1 MSKKLL
7 FNYSFDASEKTIV
20 VKDEFISQKEL
31 LLITNVTDGKIIYNF
46 SNSTLGATSV
56 TYDANTG
63 DTTIVLV
70 YDTTGMS
77 DNDELQIY
85 YDKASVEFEPVE
97 SLIDPVSKIRVSNPN
112 TLVDTDFEYGPQS
125 TKWETIELVENI
137 PLFFTRTD
145 SLISDVETIE
155 VETGSNIVTVSTA
168 SSHGLAVGFP
178 IDIRATKDNSVDG
191 AFVVDTVVGI
201 NTFTYKLSNSAVED
215 YANAKEPYTQVYVGE
230 FFSISDL
237 KLFNTSTQVTID
249 PTTAINENII
259 TSSNHG
265 FSDNDVV
272 QYTHGGGNDI
282 VGIDSRGLYFVDYIT
297 DNTFALSTSKN
308 GDRISISGGSGS
320 NHKFSSIIGAFTD
333 AGSPTSELFIK
344 TQTKNPLST
353 SFPVYLFG
361 TRDGVADDTYN
372 INEVLNDTTV
382 SVASTQEVSERTLEV
397 YVAAAAT
404 GIVTAIS
411 GTPFYSANHGFIEGQ
426 MLVYEP
432 NLDNYG
438 SGAGNTALESLNKGD
453 VYFTVSKGQDYFSL
467 AASSQDAAAGTVIDL
482 SDSAHTAKTQFHQFK
497 FKHVSGLKQGTGT
510 VGVSTVGN
518 QSQLTGTGSKFL
530 ADVKIGDEVVIYDTT
545 GSFTS
550 SVNEMYTAG
559 SGTNPSRR
567 GADNAIYE
575 NARNTTNDFMTF
587 GNGTGGAAAVPTA
600 ANGGPWVIGEIID
613 YRGFSTGNTSQENR
627 DYTGK
632 RYRDAGNRFT
642 SGSSHSNMPG
652 ITTTYY
658 YVHSVN
664 TAGNAIRLSLNPALN
679 EFVDVTSDNVRTYK
693 TRLRRFIIDN
703 RREIISISNHGFSTG
718 NQVEYTVA
726 SGGNPIN
733 GLTSGKTYE
742 VVRYTNNTFGLKHV
756 AGQGTGTAGTTVTVV
771 WSGMSTI
778 NNDHQFTVSG
788 LTAGAR
794 YVREITA
801 VASDTVATMNQEI
814 SSGLSDGTNFFTPT
828 RFIPRSE
835 GYAQHRP
842 YDGGM
847 EIATNQPFKGAHM
860 IRQTRKYFRYQS
872 GKGLQISF
880 AVNFKPPS
888 DIDLL
893 GYPRQELN
901 GAVPGSGT
909 TTLLELSSTV
919 GFGTTG
925 IVKVDSEEFYYT
937 GINSLGLTI
946 AARAQNGTSE
956 AAHTAGTKAFGISS
970 ESMSGV
976 GVGSFYRGLVQ
987 YKFPHGI
994 SSTSDY
1000 SMPSIVTIGA
1010 TVATGDNVYGGG
1022 AELPVIEIHDT
1033 RTLSV
1038 SLGTSEATQLTASG
1052 LVRSYVPSWNG
1063 SALRAGMFDFQN
1075 GMFFEYDGGT
1085 LYFVRRNSTVKLSGK
1100 ISGTKGSNVLTGTE
1114 TRFTEQLK
1122 IGDRLVLRGT
1132 TYKVQNVNSDVQ
1144 LEVTPEFRS
1153 ESTGGIIPIKTEEL
1167 RVSQSEWNIDKMD
1180 GTGPSGYTLD
1190 LSRIQMAY
1198 IDYSWYG
1205 AGAIRF
1211 GFKDLNGKVK
1221 YAHRMIHNNNEVIA
1235 YFRSGNLPTR
1245 YEVENTSS
1253 SNYAPRLAH
1262 WGVSVIMDGEFEDDQ
1277 AYLFNKTS
1285 RKIFPTGEQDSAT
1298 TINTFYGTLNE
1309 VLDASETQI
1318 DISTNQS
1325 PNYFD
1330 IVDNTYTLY
1339 VDNELVTFTGIS
1351 FLGQFTS
1358 KGGFLVKRYRLT
1370 GCTRGAGSSSAA
1382 SHNNRASIELSNSAN
1397 IGGKISAFEGIEFP
1411 ILSVRLAPSVDSGVP
1426 GLFGQRDIIN
1436 RMQMQL
1442 QRIDMVASKE
1452 CSIDLRLNTRLG
1464 NSFTDFQN
1472 NDLPSISQFL
1482 LHNAS
1487 GSDVVKGG
1495 DKIFGINLDTNR
1507 VSSDLTDIAP
1517 LGNAIVGGD
1526 LTFPEGPDILTVV
1539 AKIDVEDWTIG
1550 TDYIY
1555 CTLNWT
1561 ESQA

>member
-7 FNYSFDASEKTIV
+7 FNFTFDASEKTVV

-31 LLITNVTDGKIIYNF
+31 LLITNVTDGRIIYNF
-46 SNSTLGATSV
+46 SNSNLGATSV

-97 SLIDPVSKIRVSNPN
+97 ALVDPVSKIRVSNPN

-145 SLISDVETIE
+145 SLITDVSTIE
-155 VETGSNIVTVSTA
+155 VNDGSNIVTVSTA

-178 IDIRATKDNSVDG
+178 IDIRATQDNVADG
-191 AFVVDTVVGI
+191 AFVVDTVVGL
-201 NTFTYKLSNSAVED
+201 NTFTYKLSYDAIGDVP
-215 YANAKEPYTQVYVGE
+215 NAKEPYTQVYVGE

-237 KLFNTSTQVTID
+237 KLFNTSNQITFD
-249 PTTAINENII
+249 PSTAISENII
-259 TSSNHG
+259 TASNHG

-272 QYTHGGGNDI
+272 QYTIGGGTQI
-282 VGIDSRGLYFVDYIT
+282 TGIDSRGLYFVEKIT
-297 DNTFALSTSKN
+297 DNTLALSTSKD
-308 GDRISISGGSGS
+308 GSRISISAGAGST
-320 NHKFSSIIGAFTD
+320 HKLSSVIGAFTD
-333 AGSPTSELFIK
+333 AGDPSTIFVK

-353 SFPVYLFG
+353 SFPVYMFG
-361 TRDGVADDTYN
+361 TRDGVADDAYN
-372 INEVLNDTTV
+372 IKNVLNDTTV
-382 SVASTQEVSERTLEV
+382 SVAATSQVEEQTLQV
-397 YVAAAAT
+397 YVAAAGT

-411 GTPFYSANHGFIEGQ
+411 GAPFYFVDHGFKNGQ
-426 MLVYEP
+426 MVVYEP
-432 NLDNYG
+432 ELNDFG
-438 SGAGNTALESLNKGD
+438 TGAGNTALESNGTGLRAGD
-453 VYFTVSKGQDYFSL
+453 VYFVFAKGQNYFSL
-467 AASSQDAAAGTVIDL
+467 SESSSDAEAGTVIDL
-482 SDSAHTAKTQFHQFK
+482 TDAAHGTKEEFHQFK

-510 VGVSTVGN
+510 IGISTVAR
-518 QSQLTGTGSKFL
+518 QSTIEGTGTKFL
-530 ADVKIGDEVVIYDTT
+530 ADVKIGDEIIIYDTS
-545 GSFTS
+545 GSFSATTPGDID
-550 SVNEMYTAG
+550 NNG
-559 SGTNPSRR
+559 RRGTN
-567 GADNAIYE
+567 DAIRE
-575 NARNTTNDFMTF
+575 NARNATNDYITF
-587 GNGTGGAAAVPTA
+587 GNGNTAGAPNA
-600 ANGGPWVIGEIID
+600 ANGGAWVVGEPFEYIGVNQ
-613 YRGFSTGNTSQENR
+613 GNNTNRSR
-627 DYTGK
+627 DYIGRRLNQASKYNNDT
-632 RYRDAGNRFT
+632 AGFD
-642 SGSSHSNMPG
+642 G
-652 ITTTYY
+652 TTQTNAFH
-658 YVHSVN
+658 YVHTVAAN
-664 TAGNAIRLSLNPALN
+664 GQQIRISTNPGLNDR
-679 EFVDVTSDNVRTYK
+679 VDVTSTTIKSNRSRVR
-693 TRLRRFIIDN
+693 RRVIDARQDLLFIP
-703 RREIISISNHGFSTG
+703 NHGFSSGDT
-718 NQVEYTVA
+718 VSYTVVSDGSA
-726 SGGNPIN
+726 IG
-733 GLTSGKTYE
+733 GLTKLKDYE
-742 VVRYTNNTFGLKHV
+742 VVKYTNSTFGLLHV
-756 AGQGTGTAGTTVTVV
+756 AGQGTGTAGTEVALVQNDGHSTVDGDHKFTVT
-771 WSGMSTI
+771 GA
-778 NNDHQFTVSG
+778 
-788 LTAGAR
+788 TAGVR
-794 YVREITA
+794 YEREITA
-801 VASDTVATMNQEI
+801 VASDTVATINAEI
-814 SSGLSDGTNFFTPT
+814 SAGLATGNTFFIPT
-828 RFIPRSE
+828 RFVPRSE

-847 EIATNQPFKGAHM
+847 EIATNQPFKGAQM

-888 DIDLL
+888 DIDLI
-893 GYPRQELN
+893 GYPRQSVSE
-901 GAVPGSGT
+901 AVPGSGT
-909 TTLLELSSTV
+909 TTLLQLESTV

-925 IVKVDSEEFYYT
+925 VVKIDSEEFYYT

-970 ESMSGV
+970 ESMGGV
-976 GVGSFYRGLVQ
+976 GVGSFFRGLVEF
-987 YKFPHGI
+987 KFPHGI

-1000 SMPSIVTIGA
+1000 AMPSIVTIGA

-1038 SLGTSEATQLTASG
+1038 SLGTSEAAQLTASG
-1052 LVRSYVPSWNG
+1052 LVRSYVPSWTG
-1063 SALRAGMFDFQN
+1063 SSLRAGMYDFQN

-1100 ISGTKGSNVLTGTE
+1100 VTGTKGSNVIGGTE

-1122 IGDRLVLRGT
+1122 IGDQVVLRGT
-1132 TYKVQNVNSDVQ
+1132 TYKIQNVNSDTEI
-1144 LEVTPEFRS
+1144 EVTPEFRS
-1153 ESTGGIIPIKTEEL
+1153 ESTGGIVPIKTQEL
-1167 RVSQSEWNIDKMD
+1167 RVAQSEWNIDKMD

-1221 YAHRMIHNNNEVIA
+1221 YAHRMIHNNSEVIA

-1285 RKIFPTGEQDSAT
+1285 RKIFPTGEQDAAT
-1298 TINTFYGTLNE
+1298 TVNTFFGVLDE
-1309 VLDASETQI
+1309 PLDASETQI
-1318 DISTNQS
+1318 DIRTNQS
-1325 PNYFD
+1325 PNFFD
-1330 IVDNTYTLY
+1330 SVDNTYTMF
-1339 VDNELVTFTGIS
+1339 VDSEQITFNSIS
-1351 FLGQFTS
+1351 FRNSFS
-1358 KGGFLVKRYRLT
+1358 GGGGLLNKRYRLN
-1370 GCTRGAGSSSAA
+1370 GSTRGANSTSAA
-1382 SHNNRASIELSNSAN
+1382 THSDRASIELSNSAN
-1397 IGGKISAFEGIEFP
+1397 IGGSISAFEGIEFP
-1411 ILSVRLAPSVDSGVP
+1411 ILSVRLAPSVDSGIP

-1452 CSIDLRLNTRLG
+1452 CSVDLRLNSRLG
-1464 NSFTDFQN
+1464 NSFEDFQS

-1482 LHNAS
+1482 LHNVS
-1487 GSDVVKGG
+1487 GSDVVRGG

-1507 VSSDLTDIAP
+1507 VSSDLTSLAP
-1517 LGNAIVGGD
+1517 LGNSIVGGD

>member
-1 MSKKLL
+1 M
-7 FNYSFDASEKTIV
+7 
-20 VKDEFISQKEL
+20 
-31 LLITNVTDGKIIYNF
+31 
-46 SNSTLGATSV
+46 
-56 TYDANTG
+56 
-63 DTTIVLV
+63 
-70 YDTTGMS
+70 
-77 DNDELQIY
+77 
-85 YDKASVEFEPVE
+85 
-97 SLIDPVSKIRVSNPN
+97 
-112 TLVDTDFEYGPQS
+112 
-125 TKWETIELVENI
+125 
-137 PLFFTRTD
+137 
-145 SLISDVETIE
+145 
-155 VETGSNIVTVSTA
+155 
-168 SSHGLAVGFP
+168 
-178 IDIRATKDNSVDG
+178 
-191 AFVVDTVVGI
+191 
-201 NTFTYKLSNSAVED
+201 
-215 YANAKEPYTQVYVGE
+215 
-230 FFSISDL
+230 
-237 KLFNTSTQVTID
+237 
-249 PTTAINENII
+249 
-259 TSSNHG
+259 
-265 FSDNDVV
+265 
-272 QYTHGGGNDI
+272 
-282 VGIDSRGLYFVDYIT
+282 
-297 DNTFALSTSKN
+297 
-308 GDRISISGGSGS
+308 
-320 NHKFSSIIGAFTD
+320 
-333 AGSPTSELFIK
+333 
-344 TQTKNPLST
+344 
-353 SFPVYLFG
+353 
-361 TRDGVADDTYN
+361 
-372 INEVLNDTTV
+372 
-382 SVASTQEVSERTLEV
+382 
-397 YVAAAAT
+397 
-404 GIVTAIS
+404 
-411 GTPFYSANHGFIEGQ
+411 
-426 MLVYEP
+426 
-432 NLDNYG
+432 
-438 SGAGNTALESLNKGD
+438 
-453 VYFTVSKGQDYFSL
+453 
-467 AASSQDAAAGTVIDL
+467 
-482 SDSAHTAKTQFHQFK
+482 
-497 FKHVSGLKQGTGT
+497 
-510 VGVSTVGN
+510 
-518 QSQLTGTGSKFL
+518 
-530 ADVKIGDEVVIYDTT
+530 
-545 GSFTS
+545 
-550 SVNEMYTAG
+550 
-559 SGTNPSRR
+559 
-567 GADNAIYE
+567 
-575 NARNTTNDFMTF
+575 
-587 GNGTGGAAAVPTA
+587 
-600 ANGGPWVIGEIID
+600 
-613 YRGFSTGNTSQENR
+613 
-627 DYTGK
+627 
-632 RYRDAGNRFT
+632 
-642 SGSSHSNMPG
+642 
-652 ITTTYY
+652 
-658 YVHSVN
+658 
-664 TAGNAIRLSLNPALN
+664 
-679 EFVDVTSDNVRTYK
+679 
-693 TRLRRFIIDN
+693 IDN
-703 RREIISISNHGFSTG
+703 RRDLISISNHGFSTG
-718 NQVEYTVA
+718 NQVEYNVD
-726 SGGNPIN
+726 SGGSPIS

-756 AGQGTGTAGTTVTVV
+756 AGQGTGTAGQTVQVSH
-771 WSGMSTI
+771 SGMSII

-788 LTAGAR
+788 LTAGVR

-814 SSGLSDGTNFFTPT
+814 SSGLADGTNFFTPT

-847 EIATNQPFKGAHM
+847 EIATNQPFKGAQM

-888 DIDLL
+888 DIDLI
-893 GYPRQELN
+893 GYPRQDLN
-901 GAVPGSGT
+901 EAVPGSGT
-909 TTLLELSSTV
+909 TTLLQLESTV

-956 AAHTAGTKAFGISS
+956 AAHTSGTQAFGISS

-1000 SMPSIVTIGA
+1000 EMPSIVTIGA

-1063 SALRAGMFDFQN
+1063 SALRAGMYDFQN

-1100 ISGTKGSNVLTGTE
+1100 ISATKGSNVLSGTE

-1122 IGDRLVLRGT
+1122 IGDQIVLRGT
-1132 TYKVQNVNSDVQ
+1132 TYKIQNVNSDVQ

-1153 ESTGGIIPIKTEEL
+1153 ESVGGIIPIKTEEL
-1167 RVSQSEWNIDKMD
+1167 RVAQSEWNIDKMD

-1285 RKIFPTGEQDSAT
+1285 RKIFPTGEQDSST
-1298 TINTFYGTLNE
+1298 PINTFYGI
-1309 VLDASETQI
+1309 LDESLDSSETQI
-1318 DISTNQS
+1318 DIRTNQA
-1325 PNYFD
+1325 PTFFD
-1330 IVDNTYTLY
+1330 TVDNTYTMY
-1339 VDNELVTFTGIS
+1339 VGSELITFTSITFRS
-1351 FLGQFTS
+1351 SFTS
-1358 KGGFLVKRYRLT
+1358 QGGIINKRYRLN

-1382 SHNNRASIELSNSAN
+1382 SHNNRSSIELSNSAN
-1397 IGGKISAFEGIEFP
+1397 IGGNISAFEGVEFP

-1452 CSIDLRLNTRLG
+1452 CSVDLRLNTRLG
-1464 NSFTDFQN
+1464 NSFNDFQN